1 MYYSKLAWMYGF
13 MLFGVTLA
21 SCLAFVLST
30 MDDFTYVVWA
40 ECPFLSCLALSS
52 SCAFLIPAMTRG
64 SIRRFHPSH

>member
-30 MDDFTYVVWA
+30 MDDFTCVVWA
-40 ECPFLSCLALSS
+40 DWLSCLAL
-52 SCAFLIPAMTRG
+52 L
-64 SIRRFHPSH
+64 